1 MRRSSAIPGWLAAG
15 AAALAVVG
23 PAPAQLNP
31 KEPPEAIRGM
41 EVTERLGAQV
51 PLDLE
56 FTDWTGRA
64 VKLSKYFS
72 TGKPVMLVLGY
83 YDCPMVCPLIA
94 ERLLESLNKLD
105 YTVGKDFNV
114 VYISFDPDNT
124 TQAAAEFRR
133 NAVDGYQR
141 GRSAQIEA
149 GWAFH
154 TSRPGPMKSLA
165 DAVGY
170 EYRYLE
176 ESGEYS
182 HPVALV
188 FLSGDGIVSRYI
200 YGFDYDPRDV
210 KLSLME
216 ASRGA
221 IARSIGDRLLWFC
234 FHYDASTGKYTLAA
248 FRVMQAGALITA
260 TAVGLLIVGLRASE
274 RARRRRAG
282 AAGGRV
288 ESLPRGGV
296 AMAGPR
302 A

>member
-1 MRRSSAIPGWLAAG
+1 VSRATGIRGWLAIG
-15 AAALAVVG
+15 ATALAVA
-23 PAPAQLNP
+23 APSVAQLNP

-41 EVTERLGAQV
+41 EVTERLGAQI

-56 FTDWTGRA
+56 FMDWNGQP
-64 VKLSKYFS
+64 VKLSKYFA
-72 TGKPVMLVLGY
+72 TGKPVILVLGY

-94 ERLLESLNKLD
+94 ERLLESLNQVD

-133 NAVDGYQR
+133 HAVDGYQR
-141 GRSAQIEA
+141 GRTEEIQA

-154 TSRPGPMKSLA
+154 TSRPGPMKTLA

-182 HPVALV
+182 HPVALA
-188 FLSGDGIVSRYI
+188 FLSGDGVVSRYI

-216 ASRGA
+216 ASKGA
-221 IARSIGDRLLWFC
+221 IAQSLGDRLLWFC

-248 FRVMQAGALITA
+248 FRVMQAGGLITV
-260 TAVGLLIVGLRASE
+260 TAVGLLIVGLRAAE
-274 RARRRRAG
+274 RARRRRATG
-282 AAGGRV
+282 AG
-288 ESLPRGGV
+288 ESMPRGGV